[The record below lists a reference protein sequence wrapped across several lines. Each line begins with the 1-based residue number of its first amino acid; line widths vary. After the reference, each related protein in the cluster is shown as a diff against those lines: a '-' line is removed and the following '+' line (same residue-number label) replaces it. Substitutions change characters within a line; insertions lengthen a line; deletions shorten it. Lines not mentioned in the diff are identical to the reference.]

1 MNTWFILA
9 QVFGLV
15 TMIFEFICY
24 QIKDKTKYFLVTGIA
39 SFFWALMF
47 ISIGL
52 ATSMDTQMSL
62 VVAGT
67 YSTIRNL
74 VFWRIFQ
81 TDTKE
86 SRRNGR
92 IFIVFMMIIAII
104 AGILSVQG
112 SPAEVRWI
120 HTLAAIGAISFV
132 LGQYLPGDHF
142 VRVTVVIYAL
152 TISLTQTPLNILEG
166 DFRWNIMGLMI
177 EGTKIMSVIIFYG
190 MQLYRKQQIKQLAKL
205 KVQIAEEIAKI
216 DVLSDKIPVSNVPGV
231 GHVEKLVAKMMRIEL
246 AVIAQDQIKDS
257 DSARAHMQGILD
269 DLEVI
274 QSLKMVLAKG

>member
-9 QVFGLV
+9 QIFGAF
-15 TMIFEFICY
+15 TMVFEFACY

-104 AGILSVQG
+104 AGILSVSG

-177 EGTKIMSVIIFYG
+177 EGTKIMSVLIFYG
-190 MQLYRKQQIKQLAKL
+190 AQLYRQYRLKQLQKL
-205 KVQIAEEIAKI
+205 KLQIADEIARI
-216 DVLSDKIPVSNVPGV
+216 DAMSEKIPVANVPGV
-231 GHVEKLVAKMMRIEL
+231 HNVEKLVAKMMRYEL
-246 AVIAQDQIKDS
+246 LVIAQDKIKDS
-257 DSARAHMQGILD
+257 TSAKDEIQGVLD

-274 QSLKMVLAKG
+274 QNFKMVLAKG